1 MRILPFFR
9 TMGYFRNMLLVD
21 GGFTAL
27 YSIPDDV
34 MESKVIRVSACSRIE
49 ADIQPDARSSSY
61 FTILDVFKMP
71 SLDFIGY
78 QFERGYKDAMRNR
91 YKLIGKGLRPKIQSD
106 GSEDNNKL
114 EYWMKVLRKQG
125 KHIFFDKD
133 GLQKKDY
140 SHLLSPVAAQTVPK

>member
-1 MRILPFFR
+1 
-9 TMGYFRNMLLVD
+9 MLLLD

-27 YSIPDDV
+27 YSIPDDA
-34 MESKVIRVSACSRIE
+34 MESKVIRISASSRIE

-71 SLDFIGY
+71 SLEFIAS

-91 YKLIGKGLRPKIQSD
+91 YKLIGKGLRPKLKSD

-114 EYWMKVLRKQG
+114 EYWMQMLRDQERR
-125 KHIFFDKD
+125 IFFEKN
-133 GLQKKDY
+133 GLEKKDY
-140 SHLLSPVAAQTVPK
+140 